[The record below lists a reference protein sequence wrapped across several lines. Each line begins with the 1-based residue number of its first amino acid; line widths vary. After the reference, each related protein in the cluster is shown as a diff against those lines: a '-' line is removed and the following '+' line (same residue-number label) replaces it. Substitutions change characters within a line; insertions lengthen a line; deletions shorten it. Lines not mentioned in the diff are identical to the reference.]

1 MDQARPHKQQQSF
14 KNLDDESFI
23 RLKQL
28 IDWQIVPF
36 SASTLWRLAR
46 RGRFPPAE
54 HVTDQITAWRVK
66 AIRCWAADP
75 GGYNHSTLTA
85 SGKTQKE
92 KS

>member
-1 MDQARPHKQQQSF
+1 MDQARPHKRQQAF
-14 KNLDDESFI
+14 KDLDDESFI

-28 IDWQIVPF
+28 IDWQVVPF

-54 HVTDQITAWRVK
+54 HITDQITAWRVK
-66 AIRCWAADP
+66 ALRFWAADP
-75 GGYNHSTLTA
+75 GGYTHSTSAT